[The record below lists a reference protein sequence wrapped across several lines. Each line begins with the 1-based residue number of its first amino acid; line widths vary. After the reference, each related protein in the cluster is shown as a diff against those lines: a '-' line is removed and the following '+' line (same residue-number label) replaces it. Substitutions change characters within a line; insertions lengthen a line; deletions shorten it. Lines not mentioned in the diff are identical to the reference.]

1 MYVYLEVIDGA
12 DGHVDGG
19 GTPWRSNFSGLGQLE
34 LGDDVGQAIDFVEGT
49 DEFCICRGELC
60 CDLVVGGGEGGNGSA
75 IGSSGGGQTCNGV
88 GSLVVLV
95 NGVDRRSGNRGGAV
109 HVTGRGGL

>member
-34 LGDDVGQAIDFVEGT
+34 LGDDVGQGSDLVEGAY
-49 DEFCICRGELC
+49 EF
-60 CDLVVGGGEGGNGSA
+60 
-75 IGSSGGGQTCNGV
+75 
-88 GSLVVLV
+88 
-95 NGVDRRSGNRGGAV
+95 
-109 HVTGRGGL
+109 